1 MERRLFAQ
9 RLTGYLQCMR
19 GRRLCRFP
27 LLGKGKLHLHHRVV
41 SASDGSLHQ
50 KCFRLIAGLFIRPGC
65 FAVNRVVLLI
75 LSARLQNNGLT
86 CRLNCAARST
96 TNTRNYHLFFQAP
109 APEDN
114 LQTLSPPPP
123 PPEQTGLNQGR
134 RVVGWRGSSS
144 DINLLATALCELSS
158 ITGGREKK
166 NEEFVKWSRQEVQT
180 PRAKVPPSP
189 ILIKRRSN
197 SSAPKQ
203 SVMDE
208 IGGDIRSPL

>member
-1 MERRLFAQ
+1 M
-9 RLTGYLQCMR
+9 
-19 GRRLCRFP
+19 FP
-27 LLGKGKLHLHHRVV
+27 SYCGAVYPP
-41 SASDGSLHQ
+41 
-50 KCFRLIAGLFIRPGC
+50 GLFCCEPRRPVDLVC
-65 FAVNRVVLLI
+65 SPSKQRP
-75 LSARLQNNGLT
+75 
-86 CRLNCAARST
+86 
-96 TNTRNYHLFFQAP
+96 HLPLKLCGSKHDKHEKLPPVFQAP

>member
-27 LLGKGKLHLHHRVV
+27 LLGKGKLHLHHRAV

-86 CRLNCAARST
+86 CRLNCAAQST

-114 LQTLSPPPP
+114 LQTLSPRLLL
-123 PPEQTGLNQGR
+123 LNR
-134 RVVGWRGSSS
+134 RGSIR
-144 DINLLATALCELSS
+144 DAVLLGGEEAAATS
-158 ITGGREKK
+158 IC
-166 NEEFVKWSRQEVQT
+166 WQQH
-180 PRAKVPPSP
+180 
-189 ILIKRRSN
+189 
-197 SSAPKQ
+197 
-203 SVMDE
+203 SVNY
-208 IGGDIRSPL
+208 PQ